1 MENNEYNSLLE
12 RVQSIIT
19 GKGYKI
25 ESNLLGEE
33 YTFNIKDNDVI
44 ASNIR
49 IYKTDGNIITGKTR
63 TRQEL
68 EEPNIFKITWIDT
81 TEEYRGQ
88 GLALLLLIYGICYLK
103 DAFPD
108 VSYVTLDD
116 DSDRSD
122 KLESNIYGSLGFE
135 FQGLISLDITKRN
148 RLNLSGPE
156 KQLLLDENFIRKAN
170 AKLDS
175 IATKKRLRDDEQQP
189 NEQLSD
195 EQRRFVKVRRGGK
208 TKKTRKTRRHRMNK
222 TNKKNKKNKKTK
234 RRKSN

>member
-49 IYKTDGNIITGKTR
+49 IYKTDGNITIGKTR
-63 TRQEL
+63 TRQES
-68 EEPNIFKITWIDT
+68 EEQNIFKITWIDT
-81 TEEYRGQ
+81 TEKYRGQ

-103 DAFPD
+103 NDFPY

-148 RLNLSGPE
+148 KLNLSGPE

-175 IATKKRLRDDEQQP
+175 IATKKRLRDDEQQAD
-189 NEQLSD
+189 EQLI
-195 EQRRFVKVRRGGK
+195 QRRIVKAKRGG
-208 TKKTRKTRRHRMNK
+208 KTRKTRRHRMNK
-222 TNKKNKKNKKTK
+222 TNKKNKKNKNTK